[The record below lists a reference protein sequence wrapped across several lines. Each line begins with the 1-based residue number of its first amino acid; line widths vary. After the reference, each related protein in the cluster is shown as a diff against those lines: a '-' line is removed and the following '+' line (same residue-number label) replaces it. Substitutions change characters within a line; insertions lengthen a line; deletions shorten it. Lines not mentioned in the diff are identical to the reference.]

1 MAKQAHDTGEA
12 VGQVLSSAEHFFIKY
27 KNVLI
32 YIVVGILAVV
42 LIYFG
47 YTKFYYEA
55 QQEEARSQMFVAEQ
69 YFRMDSLALA
79 LNGDGNNLGFLQII
93 DDYGSKAGK
102 MVYFYAGVC
111 QLRLGQYEQ
120 AIDNLKKYKVGDEIT
135 TARAL
140 ACIGDAYVNLN
151 NYPEAVNYFLK
162 AADYRDNTYAAGYLL
177 KAGLTYKAMDK
188 PEEALKMYQRIKND
202 CPQTV
207 EARDIDKYIGE
218 VAAME

>member
-12 VGQVLSSAEHFFIKY
+12 VGQVLSSAEQFFIKY
-27 KNVLI
+27 KNVII
-32 YIVVGILAVV
+32 YSVVGILAVV

-55 QQEEARSQMFVAEQ
+55 QQEEARGQMFTAEQ
-69 YFRMDSLALA
+69 YFRMDSLSLA
-79 LNGDGNNLGFLQII
+79 LNGDGNNPGFLQII
-93 DDYGSKAGK
+93 EEYGSKAGK
-102 MVYFYAGVC
+102 MVYFYAGIC
-111 QLRLGQYEQ
+111 QLQLKQYEQ
-120 AIDNLKKYKVGDEIT
+120 AIDNLKKYNVGDEIT
-135 TARAL
+135 TARAI

-162 AADYRDNTYAAGYLL
+162 AANYRNNTYAAGYLL
-177 KAGLTYKAMDK
+177 KAGITYKAMGK
-188 PEEALKMYQRIKND
+188 PEEALKVYQRIKND
-202 CPQTV
+202 YPQTV

>member
-1 MAKQAHDTGEA
+1 MAKQAQNSGET
-12 VGQVLSSAEHFFIKY
+12 VGQVLSSAEQFLAKY

-32 YIVVGILAVV
+32 YTVTGILAVV

-69 YFRMDSLALA
+69 YFRMDSLSLA
-79 LNGDGNNLGFLQII
+79 LNGDGNNPGFLEII
-93 DDYGSKAGK
+93 EDYGSKAGK

-111 QLRLGQYEQ
+111 QLRLGHYEQ
-120 AIDNLKKYKVGDEIT
+120 AIDNLKKYRVGDEVT

-162 AADYRDNTYAAGYLL
+162 AANYRNNTFAAGYLL
-177 KAGLTYKAMDK
+177 KAGITYKAMGK

-202 CPQTV
+202 YPQTV